1 MKISRSQLISL
12 KLSSPQHAQSDEHCN
27 PYLKMLLCLEEKGRM
42 RSLRAPWALTI
53 TVTSTVILCQFDV
66 SF

>member
-42 RSLRAPWALTI
+42 RSLRGPSDHHRYI
-53 TVTSTVILCQFDV
+53 DHCTVVL
-66 SF
+66 